1 MSLAARR
8 ILAAALLLIGSLGL
22 CCGLFSGVL
31 FPRLFDADVA
41 RVQALDPLSYAAFE
55 DATPGRAAL
64 IEGRLSARNP
74 ASPEGFVIYTR
85 SVAGL
90 DRDGRRVWR
99 ELERVQ
105 PPLLLLELPGGV
117 ARVVGDYNLS
127 GSLER
132 VGDDLTQIE
141 GLRAGAT
148 MIAVGTLVQGQEGVE
163 LQADLVAAG
172 TRAAFLASNR
182 STALFFSIFGWALI
196 GGGALLFVGG
206 LFVLLRLLRAPAQ
219 RP

>member
-1 MSLAARR
+1 VSLAARR

-41 RVQALDPLSYAAFE
+41 RVQALAPLSYAAFE
-55 DATPGRAAL
+55 DGTPGRAAL
-64 IEGRLSARNP
+64 LEGRLSARNP

-85 SVAGL
+85 SVASL
-90 DRDGRRVWR
+90 DRDGKRVWR

-105 PPLLLLELPGGV
+105 PPLLLELPGGV
-117 ARVVGDYNLS
+117 ARVVGDYNLN
-127 GSLER
+127 GIMER

-141 GLRAGAT
+141 GLRAGASV
-148 MIAVGTLVQGQEGVE
+148 MAVGTLVQGQEGVE
-163 LQADLVAAG
+163 LQADLVAAD

-182 STALFFSIFGWALI
+182 AAALFFSIFGWALI

>member
-1 MSLAARR
+1 MSLATRR

-64 IEGRLSARNP
+64 LEGRLSARNP

-90 DRDGRRVWR
+90 DRDGKRVWR

-105 PPLLLLELPGGV
+105 PPLLLELPGGV
-117 ARVVGDYNLS
+117 ARVVGDYNLN

-141 GLRAGAT
+141 GLRAGASVV
-148 MIAVGTLVQGQEGVE
+148 AVGTLVQGQEGVE

-182 STALFFSIFGWALI
+182 AAALFFSIFGWALI

-206 LFVLLRLLRAPAQ
+206 LFVLLRLLRGRAR

>member
-1 MSLAARR
+1 VSLATRR

-64 IEGRLSARNP
+64 LEGRLSARNP

-90 DRDGRRVWR
+90 DRDGKRVWR

-105 PPLLLLELPGGV
+105 PPLLLELPGGV
-117 ARVVGDYNLS
+117 ARVVGDYNLN
-127 GSLER
+127 GIMER

-148 MIAVGTLVQGQEGVE
+148 VIAVGTLVQGQEGIE
-163 LQADLVAAG
+163 LQADLIAAG

-182 STALFFSIFGWALI
+182 SAALFFSIFGWALI

>member
-41 RVQALDPLSYAAFE
+41 RVQALAPLSYAAFE
-55 DATPGRAAL
+55 DGTPGRAAL
-64 IEGRLSARNP
+64 LEGRLSARNP

-90 DRDGRRVWR
+90 DRDGKRVWR

-105 PPLLLLELPGGV
+105 PPLLLELPGGV
-117 ARVVGDYNLS
+117 ARVVGDYNLN
-127 GSLER
+127 GIMER

-141 GLRAGAT
+141 GLRAGASV
-148 MIAVGTLVQGQEGVE
+148 MAVGTLVQGQEGVE

-182 STALFFSIFGWALI
+182 AAALFFSIFGWALI

-206 LFVLLRLLRAPAQ
+206 LFVLLRLLRGRAQ

>member
-1 MSLAARR
+1 MSLATRR

-64 IEGRLSARNP
+64 LEGRLSARNP

-85 SVAGL
+85 SVASL
-90 DRDGRRVWR
+90 DRDGKRVWR

-105 PPLLLLELPGGV
+105 PPLLLELPGGV
-117 ARVVGDYNLS
+117 ARVVGDYNLN

-141 GLRAGAT
+141 GLRAGASV
-148 MIAVGTLVQGQEGVE
+148 MAVGTLVQGQEGVE

-182 STALFFSIFGWALI
+182 AAALFFSIFGWALI

-206 LFVLLRLLRAPAQ
+206 LFVLLRLLRGRAQ